1 MRVQHDGRSFTVEV
15 TADGEGAAQQPK
27 PFATV
32 PLGCAVIG
40 LRGHLVASVLPMGEG
55 PAIAGRAGTVGD
67 RIVFL
72 GHATVLVECEGV
84 RLLTDPLLRRRVA
97 HLRRQTQ
104 PVDRALMGGV
114 DAVLISHMHHD
125 HLDPASLRLLG
136 AEVPI
141 LVPRGAGAWL
151 RRRHFHAVRE
161 LAAGETE
168 SVGGLA
174 VTAVEAHH
182 DGRRAGGPRTEAV
195 GFLLRAR
202 QTIYCAGDTE
212 LFAGMSDISPGLDV
226 ALLPVGGW
234 GRTLGPGHM
243 DALDAARAAALLQ
256 PRIVIPIHWGTFL
269 AIGVGRRRHAQLHDP
284 PHLFASEV
292 ANLAPAVEVRI
303 LAPGDETT
311 L

>member
-1 MRVQHDGRSFTVEV
+1 M
-15 TADGEGAAQQPK
+15 
-27 PFATV
+27 
-32 PLGCAVIG
+32 
-40 LRGHLVASVLPMGEG
+40 
-55 PAIAGRAGTVGD
+55 
-67 RIVFL
+67 
-72 GHATVLVECEGV
+72 
-84 RLLTDPLLRRRVA
+84 
-97 HLRRQTQ
+97 
-104 PVDRALMGGV
+104 
-114 DAVLISHMHHD
+114 
-125 HLDPASLRLLG
+125 
-136 AEVPI
+136 PI
-141 LVPRGAGAWL
+141 LVPCGAAAWL
-151 RRRHFHAVRE
+151 RRRDFNEVRE

-195 GFLLRAR
+195 GFLVRGR
-202 QTIYCAGDTE
+202 HTVYFAGDTE
-212 LFAGMSDISPGLDV
+212 LFAGMSDISAGLDV

-243 DALDAARAAALLQ
+243 NPRQAARAAALLQ
-256 PRIVIPIHWGTFL
+256 PRIAIPIHWGTFL

-292 ANLAPAVEVRI
+292 AELAPAVEVRI